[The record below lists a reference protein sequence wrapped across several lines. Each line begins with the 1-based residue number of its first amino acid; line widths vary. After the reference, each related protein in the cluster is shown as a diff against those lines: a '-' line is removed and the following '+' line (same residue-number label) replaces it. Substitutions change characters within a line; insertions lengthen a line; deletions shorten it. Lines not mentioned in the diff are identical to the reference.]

1 MLTKLTPNLFV
12 DSVEAQLPFWVDT
25 LGFERTVSVPESK
38 GSDKLGFVILV
49 SGLTEVMIQT
59 WGSIEAD
66 IGWKDRVACSS
77 LFIETDN
84 IYELEER
91 VSDLPKVIER
101 RTTFYGATEIG
112 VRDPAGNLV
121 IFAQFGKMP
130 IEAGQGNEADSAI

>member
-25 LGFERTVSVPESK
+25 LGFERTVSVPESQ
-38 GSDKLGFVILV
+38 GSEKLGFVILV

-59 WGSIEAD
+59 WSSIEAD
-66 IGWKDRVACSS
+66 IGWKDRTAMSS

-84 IYELEER
+84 IYDIEECLGE
-91 VSDLPKVIER
+91 LPKVIER

-121 IFAQFGKMP
+121 IFAQFGKAP
-130 IEAGQGNEADSAI
+130 GAEGQSSDASLAT